1 MKIRKC
7 AKERRYVLRQKEAK
21 IMKVRR
27 GSGVI
32 RNKGAK
38 KVIVKERWWWG
49 GGQVLIRIVF

>member
-1 MKIRKC
+1 M
-7 AKERRYVLRQKEAK
+7 
-21 IMKVRR
+21 MKVRR

-38 KVIVKERWWWG
+38 KVIVKERGRG